1 MKLKRLEKNVMQLDQ
16 QRIVV
21 DTNIFISFL
30 INKDFSKLDKIII
43 DRKSILL
50 LSLELVNELLEV
62 LERPKFN
69 KIISKKD
76 KETLMSFFNSH
87 GELVK
92 VKSKIK
98 LSRDLKD
105 DFLLSLA
112 IDGKATHLITG
123 DKDLLI
129 LKKVKKTEIM
139 TIQKYLAYFR

>member
-1 MKLKRLEKNVMQLDQ
+1 MTTMIE
-16 QRIVV
+16 
-21 DTNIFISFL
+21 
-30 INKDFSKLDKIII
+30 
-43 DRKSILL
+43 
-50 LSLELVNELLEV
+50 ELPVIVNELLEV

-129 LKKVKKTEIM
+129 LKKVKKTEIL
-139 TIQKYLAYFR
+139 TIQKYLAYFG